1 MALAGMPA
9 DSPVLLVKL
18 DGLGPSGSVGEPG
31 VEAMFAKALLSQLA
45 PPVPD
50 LLRGPHGLELQPSSR
65 LAFCGGQELN
75 LTSTEFSLLQELLS
89 RDGSVASVDDLSR
102 AIWGHDTLGAPNYV
116 EAHISR
122 LRRKLRDVGAGRV
135 IETVR
140 GSGYRVRQARVAAT
154 SMPTP
159 PAREPMTMQ
168 APERMRSFETR
179 DAA

>member
-9 DSPVLLVKL
+9 DAPVLLVKL
-18 DGLGPSGSVGEPG
+18 DDLELSRSIGEAS
-31 VEAMFAKALLSQLA
+31 VEAMFARALLSQLA
-45 PPVPD
+45 PAVPD
-50 LLRGPHGLELQPSSR
+50 LLSGPNGLELQPSAR
-65 LAFCGGQELN
+65 LAFCGGHELN
-75 LTSTEFSLLQELLS
+75 LTSTEFSLLQELLT

-140 GSGYRVRQARVAAT
+140 GSGYRVRQVRVVAP
-154 SMPTP
+154 SMPSSP
-159 PAREPMTMQ
+159 GREPMTMQ
-168 APERMRSFETR
+168 APERMRSLEAR